1 MNKTLLNEYMKNLK
15 DNLDDGLIA
24 TSLCNQEDGI
34 AIAEYNS
41 SLDATLAYNDIVNYT
56 IKKFRDHNVPNIN
69 KYMIFNLE
77 NDKTLIIIPLDIYR
91 WTILVDDNK
100 IKLGVLLKIVIPQVR
115 EKFKS
120 VLL

>member
-1 MNKTLLNEYMKNLK
+1 MKNLK